1 MPPQTPSKNR
11 KIIASFVIILAVVLL
26 AFGAS
31 MLTKKDDTAE
41 SQTSHTSESSNS
53 SGGETASEVEPDAV
67 YKDGTYEATGS
78 YLTPGGEETID
89 LTVTIK
95 DDKIVST
102 SFESEPKNRQTVEY
116 QGKFKE
122 NYMALVVGKNIDE
135 ISLTRVSGSS
145 LTSTGFHDALDQIKE
160 QAKA

>member
-1 MPPQTPSKNR
+1 MPPQSQSKNR
-11 KIIASFVIILAVVLL
+11 KIIASFVVILAVVLL

-31 MLTKKDDTAE
+31 LLTKKDDSTD
-41 SQTSHTSESSNS
+41 SQTPATSESSGS
-53 SGGETASEVEPDAV
+53 SEGNNKSGESGVA

-95 DDKIVST
+95 DNKVVST
-102 SFESEPKNRQTVEY
+102 SFVSEPKNRQTVEY

-122 NYMALVVGKNIDE
+122 NYTALVVGKNIDE

-145 LTSTGFHDALDQIKE
+145 LTSTGFHDALDQIKT
-160 QAKA
+160 QAKS